1 MPVTVISTNT
11 FVTGAA
17 YTPAASGDDLFVLP
31 NITLMSTNTT
41 ATTIDY
47 SEVTLHIEGSL
58 IGFSRAATFNN
69 TAAYG
74 HLYVG
79 TSGMVRSFQENSN
92 EAAVVFFS
100 TQSGV
105 TNHGVITA
113 PEAIA
118 LYVGGSLGDVLNTGL
133 ITGATGVQ
141 FASNAGNSR
150 LVNHGTITGS
160 NQFDGS
166 IDAFEGRGVLVQAG
180 GAYVLNAAGG
190 RIGST
195 ANDGSGLMAAGLAG
209 GLVFNNYGDVWAVTG
224 TGINLS
230 NVLEG
235 QSLIRVVNTG
245 TISGQNGSY
254 TGSINAD
261 QLTNRGEMIG
271 DVLMGDGLDKF
282 DNRRGTV
289 EGNVDLG
296 AGNDTCDTRGGTVWG
311 TVQGGEGDDTFR
323 GDATRGET
331 FLGGAGTADALDFR
345 SGPRVIVALDESFT
359 NDGAALGD
367 SFDGFE
373 NVHGSQIGSDS
384 IRGNA
389 DANIL
394 IGYGGNDTLQ
404 GAEGSDLL
412 RGEAG
417 VDRLTGGGGN
427 DTFRYLSLT
436 HLGDVITDFS
446 SAAAGN
452 NDRFLFLASVF
463 AGGGPTGTLAASAFR
478 SRTDNLAQDA
488 NDRFIFRTTD
498 TTLWFDQ
505 DGAGGASAIMVAD
518 LQAGASV
525 SASDIVIL

>member
-11 FVTGAA
+11 FVTGLA
-17 YTPAASGDDLFVLP
+17 YTPAASGDDLFVMP
-31 NITLMSTNTT
+31 NITLMSTNST
-41 ATTIDY
+41 AAQL
-47 SEVTLHIEGSL
+47 SVSGVTLHIEGSL
-58 IGFSRAATFNN
+58 IGFLRAMTFDYP
-69 TAAYG
+69 AAYS

-79 TSGMVRSFQENSN
+79 TTGMVRSFQATSN
-92 EAAVVFFS
+92 DAAVVVLS

-118 LYVGGSLGDVLNTGL
+118 LYLGGALSDLLNTGL

-141 FASNAGNSR
+141 VAADGFYSR
-150 LVNHGTITGS
+150 IVNHGTITGS

-166 IDAFEGRGVLVQAG
+166 IDAFEGRGVLVQVG
-180 GAYVLNAAGG
+180 NAYVLNAAGG
-190 RIGST
+190 SIGST
-195 ANDGSGLMAAGLAG
+195 ATGGSGLMAANSAG
-209 GLVFNNYGDVWAVTG
+209 GLVFNNFGEVWAVAG
-224 TGINLS
+224 TGVDLS
-230 NVLEG
+230 NVGGGL
-235 QSLIRVVNTG
+235 SLIRVVNTG
-245 TISGQNGSY
+245 TISGHDGSY
-254 TGSINAD
+254 TGSINDD

-289 EGNVDLG
+289 EGNINLG
-296 AGNDTCDTRGGTVWG
+296 AGNDTFDTRGGTVWG
-311 TVQGGEGDDTFR
+311 SVQGGEGDDTFR
-323 GDATRGET
+323 GDATRGES
-331 FLGGAGTADALDFR
+331 FLGGIGAADALDFR
-345 SGPRVIVALDESFT
+345 FGGRVIVALDGSFE

-367 SFDGFE
+367 SYAEFE
-373 NVHGSQIGSDS
+373 NVHGSQTGADS

-394 IGYGGNDTLQ
+394 IGYGGNDTLD
-404 GAEGSDLL
+404 GADGSDQL

-436 HLGDVITDFS
+436 DLGDVITDFS

-463 AGGGPTGTLAASAFR
+463 GDGVTTGTLAATAFR

-488 NDRFIFRTTD
+488 DDRFIFRTTD

-505 DGAGGASAIMVAD
+505 DGAGGADAIMVAD
-518 LQAGASV
+518 LQAGATV
-525 SASDIVIL
+525 TASDIVIV